1 MMSGNKVM
9 KTTLSFEQPLN
20 SCLIEHTSA
29 LKQGDKRFINMIR
42 YILFPIILLLSMST
56 QSFAQNCDFQTGVVS
71 FDARGGN
78 TTSLYNTQFAL
89 TNLNGDILQIS
100 DETSFIID
108 DQGYF
113 AVFAVNYLNTGQIVD
128 FEVGS
133 NINIVAGDCVDIS
146 APITFS
152 VCEALEPCN
161 FCVGENVVLD
171 ATGGTNDPDFTT
183 VYVLVDDNGEI
194 VAIEDN
200 PEFGMLSEGVFVA
213 FAITFETAAGIDGL
227 EIGEALIDI
236 ESTCHDISEG
246 IIVDVCEILTPTI
259 FFDLQGC
266 NITETAILAVEE
278 GFDNVLWSTGSTET
292 FIVVDANL
300 PMTYTVTVSLESG
313 CTGTASQEITGNEV
327 ASIGDFVW
335 EDNNGNGLQDPNESG
350 VNGVT
355 VNLFADF
362 NNDGQPDIPDFAS
375 CTTTTSN
382 NPTTGEPGYY
392 SFDVYEA
399 SYVVQFV
406 APSGF
411 TFTPQA
417 QGGDRTIDSD
427 VNPSTGL
434 SNTIA
439 INAGQN
445 ILDIDAGFFTTS
457 GLGGVVFNDA
467 NANGIFDDDEM
478 GIDGVEITLFDVNGE
493 VVGTLITSTDPTTGE
508 VGAYCFDDLAP
519 SAFFAE
525 ITLPDGN
532 VLSPANSRSDDDLDS
547 DADESN
553 GPNTTSTF
561 DIAPGVK
568 TDNVDFG
575 TYEGGMIC
583 GIVWQETGA
592 EENSVFNE
600 GVDTPLEGTQLE
612 LISLDNDNEVIQVA
626 TTGADGS
633 YCFTAVPTGSF
644 QVRPRASSA
653 GDSYVEQGV
662 GDDPLLDSDIDP
674 NTITSDVFFLDPG
687 ETLLGIN
694 AGLRFGALPI
704 ELINFTG
711 FWDRGFDEIVLEW
724 STAVEIN
731 NEKFIIERVVG
742 ESGNFEEIGEVAGAG
757 NSTSVVSYTLSDE
770 DIALSANYYY
780 RLKQVDF
787 DGGFEYSDIIV
798 VTVER
803 NESVAFNIYPNPA
816 VNFVTVDVTL
826 DAGALASAYLTD
838 IRGRVIKVWSDQGIY
853 KNNSTLTLSID
864 EVPLGQYMLSVKV
877 GTEVHN
883 SLLLVTK

>member
-1 MMSGNKVM
+1 MMNRNKVLN
-9 KTTLSFEQPLN
+9 TTVSPEQSSN
-20 SCLIEHTSA
+20 SCLIELTST
-29 LKQGDKRFINMIR
+29 LMGDDKSLSTMIR
-42 YILFPIILLLSMST
+42 YILFPVIILLSIST
-56 QSFAQNCDFQTGVVS
+56 QTIAQNCDFQTGIVS

-78 TTSLYNTQFAL
+78 TTSLYNTEYAL
-89 TNLNGDILQIS
+89 TNINGDILDIS
-100 DETSFIID
+100 DEPTFTID
-108 DQGYF
+108 EQGYF
-113 AVFAVNYLNTGQIVD
+113 AVFAVNYLITGGIVD
-128 FEVGS
+128 FAVGS
-133 NINIVAGDCVDIS
+133 NINIVVGDCVDIS
-146 APITFS
+146 EPITFS

-171 ATGGTNDPDFTT
+171 ATGGSNDPDFST
-183 VYVLVDDNGEI
+183 VYVLVGDDGNI

-200 PEFGMLSEGVFVA
+200 PEFGMLEEGVFAA
-213 FAITFETAAGIDGL
+213 FAVTFETAAGIEGL
-227 EIGEALIDI
+227 EFGEALINI
-236 ESTCHDISEG
+236 QSTCHDISEG
-246 IIVDVCEILTPTI
+246 FIVDVCEVLSPTI

-335 EDNNGNGLQDPNESG
+335 EDDNGNGIQDPDESG

-362 NNDGQPDIPDFAS
+362 NNDGQPDIAGFAS

-399 SYVVQFV
+399 SYVVEFV
-406 APSGF
+406 APTGF

-417 QGGDRTIDSD
+417 QGGDRTTDSD
-427 VNPSTGL
+427 VNPATGL

-439 INAGQN
+439 ISAGQN
-445 ILDIDAGFFTTS
+445 ILDIDAGFFTSS
-457 GLGGVVFNDA
+457 GLGGVVFNDV
-467 NANGIFDDDEM
+467 NANGVFDEDEV
-478 GIDGVEITLFDVNGE
+478 GVNDIVITLFDVNGE
-493 VVGTLITSTDPTTGE
+493 EVGTLTTSTNEVTGE
-508 VGAYCFDDLAP
+508 VGSYCFEDLPPAV
-519 SAFFAE
+519 FFSQ
-525 ITLPDGN
+525 ISLPEGD
-532 VLSPANSRSDDDLDS
+532 VLSPANGGGNDDLDS

-553 GPNTTSTF
+553 GPGTTGLI
-561 DIAPGVK
+561 DLAPGVK
-568 TDNVDFG
+568 SDNVDFG
-575 TYEGGMIC
+575 IYEGGMIC

-600 GVDTPLEGTQLE
+600 GVDTPVEGTQLE
-612 LISLDNDNEVIQVA
+612 LISLDNDNAVIQLA
-626 TTGADGS
+626 TTDSDGT

-644 QVRPRASSA
+644 QVRPRASNA
-653 GDSYVEQGV
+653 GDSFVEQGV
-662 GDDPLLDSDIDP
+662 GDDPLLDSDINP

-687 ETLLGIN
+687 EQLFGIN
-694 AGLRFGALPI
+694 AGLRFGVLPI
-704 ELINFTG
+704 DLISFTG

-724 STAVEIN
+724 STAIEIN
-731 NEKFIIERVVG
+731 NEKFVVERVVG
-742 ESGNFEEIGEVAGAG
+742 ESGEFEEIAEVAGAG
-757 NSTSVVSYTLSDE
+757 NSSSIISYTLSDE

-787 DGGFEYSDIIV
+787 DGGFEYSDIIA
-798 VTVER
+798 VTIER

-826 DAGALASAYLTD
+826 DQGALASAFLTD
-838 IRGRVIKVWSDQGIY
+838 IRGRVVKVWSDQGIY
-853 KNNSTLTLSID
+853 KNSSTLTLTID
-864 EVPLGQYMLSVKV
+864 EVPLGQYMLSVTV

-883 SLLLVTK
+883 SLLLVTR

>member
-1 MMSGNKVM
+1 MSTVLHTKVDPER
-9 KTTLSFEQPLN
+9 THNL
-20 SCLIEHTSA
+20 CLIELTST
-29 LKQGDKRFINMIR
+29 LERGDKSLSNMIR
-42 YILFPIILLLSMST
+42 YIFFPVIILLSFST
-56 QSFAQNCDFQTGVVS
+56 QMIAQNCDFQTGIVS

-78 TTSLYNTQFAL
+78 TSSLYNTQYAL
-89 TNLNGDILQIS
+89 TNINGDIIQIS
-100 DETSFIID
+100 DQTSFTID
-108 DQGYF
+108 EQGYF

-146 APITFS
+146 EPITFS

-161 FCVGENVVLD
+161 YCVGENVVLD
-171 ATGGTNDPDFTT
+171 AAGGSNDPDFTT
-183 VYVLVDDNGEI
+183 VYVLVGDNGEI
-194 VAIEDN
+194 VAIEDT
-200 PEFGMLSEGVFVA
+200 PTFGILEEGVFAA
-213 FAITFETAAGIDGL
+213 FAVTFETAAGIQGL
-227 EIGEALIDI
+227 ELGEALINLQ
-236 ESTCHDISEG
+236 STCHDISQG
-246 IIVDVCEILTPTI
+246 FIVDVCEVLTPTI

-292 FIVVDANL
+292 FITVDANV
-300 PMTYTVTVSLESG
+300 PMIYTVTVSLESG

-327 ASIGDFVW
+327 ATIGDFVW
-335 EDNNGNGLQDPNESG
+335 EDNNGNGIQDPNETG

-362 NNDGQPDIPDFAS
+362 NNDGQPDIEGFAS
-375 CTTTTSN
+375 CTTTTTN

-399 SYVVQFV
+399 SYVIEFV
-406 APSGF
+406 APNGF
-411 TFTPQA
+411 TFTPQS
-417 QGGDRTIDSD
+417 QGGDRTVDSD
-427 VNPSTGL
+427 VNPATGL

-439 INAGQN
+439 ISAGQN
-445 ILDIDAGFFTTS
+445 VLDIDAGFFTTA
-457 GLGGVVFNDA
+457 GLGGVVFSDV
-467 NANGIFDDDEM
+467 NANGVFDDDEM
-478 GIDGVEITLFDVNGE
+478 GINGIEITLFDVNGE
-493 VVGTLITSTDPTTGE
+493 VVGTLTTGTDDVTGE
-508 VGAYCFDDLAP
+508 DGSYCFDDLPPA
-519 SAFFAE
+519 AFFAQ

-532 VLSPANSRSDDDLDS
+532 VLSPANSRGDDDLDS

-553 GPNTTSTF
+553 GPRTTSTF
-561 DIAPGVK
+561 DLTPGVK

-575 TYEGGMIC
+575 FYEGGMIC

-612 LISLDNDNEVIQVA
+612 LISLDNNNEVIQLA
-626 TTGADGS
+626 STGADGS

-653 GDSYVEQGV
+653 GDSYVEQGI

-674 NTITSDVFFLDPG
+674 STITSDVFFLDPG
-687 ETLLGIN
+687 EQLLGIN

-704 ELINFTG
+704 DLISFTG
-711 FWDRGFDEIVLEW
+711 FWDQGFDEIVLEW

-731 NEKFIIERVVG
+731 NEKFVIERVVG
-742 ESGNFEEIGEVAGAG
+742 ESGNFEEITEIAGAG
-757 NSTSVVSYTLSDE
+757 NSTSIESYTISDE

-803 NESVAFNIYPNPA
+803 NKAVSYNIYPNPA
-816 VNFVTVDVTL
+816 TNFVTIDVTL
-826 DAGALASAYLTD
+826 EAGALASATLID
-838 IRGRVIKVWSDQGIY
+838 VSGRVVKVWSDQGIF
-853 KNNSTLTLSID
+853 KNNSELTLALD
-864 EVPLGQYMLSVKV
+864 EVPLGQYMLSLKV